1 MDLRALKA
9 RRDLDADAVT
19 RSLKGIKNIREEQ
32 ARATTMDVG
41 KTAAC
46 GKDMGYDVHAWQA
59 NTARSLRRAAEFHPP
74 QTAVSG

>member
-1 MDLRALKA
+1 
-9 RRDLDADAVT
+9 
-19 RSLKGIKNIREEQ
+19 
-32 ARATTMDVG
+32 MDVG

-46 GKDMGYDVHAWQA
+46 GKDTGYDAHARQA

>member
-1 MDLRALKA
+1 
-9 RRDLDADAVT
+9 
-19 RSLKGIKNIREEQ
+19 
-32 ARATTMDVG
+32 MDVG

-46 GKDMGYDVHAWQA
+46 GKDMGYDVHARQA

>member
-19 RSLKGIKNIREEQ
+19 RSLQGTKIYAKKQ

-46 GKDMGYDVHAWQA
+46 GKDMGYDVHARQA
-59 NTARSLRRAAEFHPP
+59 DTARSLRRAAEFHPP